1 MPVRAPLAAAL
12 LAALVL
18 GACGGSPA
26 DEKAVKRTVKGVYD
40 ALAEKDAARV
50 CDAISAEGKRKLVRS
65 PAARSGNGQSCRD
78 VFGFSLA
85 FAGDDLKQ
93 AKNAEVTDVTVDGDQ
108 AKATVRYR
116 NRETDVGLVK
126 QGGQW
131 KLSGLD
137 LAGG

>member
-1 MPVRAPLAAAL
+1 MPARPLL
-12 LAALVL
+12 LAALVGALIL
-18 GACGGSPA
+18 GACGNNAA

-40 ALAEKDAARV
+40 ALADKDAGRV
-50 CDAISAEGKRKLVRS
+50 CDSISAEGKRKLART
-65 PAARSGNGQSCRD
+65 PAAKAGRGQSCKD

-85 FAGDDLKQ
+85 FAGDALKQ
-93 AKNAEVTDVTVDGDQ
+93 AKNAEVTDVTVEGDQ

-116 NRETDVGLVK
+116 KRETDVGLVK
-126 QGGQW
+126 ERGQW